1 MSDKR
6 FTKGDAVFI
15 AALVMV
21 LVIGAGIAVLALS
34 HH

>member
-15 AALVMV
+15 AALFMV
-21 LVIGAGIAVLALS
+21 LVIGIGMAILALS
-34 HH
+34 PH